1 MTVETF
7 EQAFGLMLVK
17 AVKQRGK
24 QPGASN
30 NRVEL
35 IRGGE
40 GRRERGRKERK
51 NETGTDSIFLPNLI
65 ILDS

>member
-1 MTVETF
+1 
-7 EQAFGLMLVK
+7 MLVK

-40 GRRERGRKERK
+40 GRRERESKEGK
-51 NETGTDSIFLPNLI
+51 NETGTDSIFLPSII

>member
-1 MTVETF
+1 
-7 EQAFGLMLVK
+7 MLVK

-30 NRVEL
+30 NKVEL

-40 GRRERGRKERK
+40 GKREKGRKDRK
-51 NETGTDSIFLPNLI
+51 RRQALI
-65 ILDS
+65 ASFYQT